1 VTETLAIV
9 ADRLIDGTE
18 REPVERA
25 VLVVSNGRVDAVGPR
40 ASVQIPAGATI
51 VEGDDL
57 TLLPGFI
64 DAHVHLAGQSG
75 VDFNRLLMTQRSML
89 LLMAVPNAAVTLEAG
104 VTSVRDAG
112 LSPASVRDAI
122 AAGYFP
128 GPRCHMAVS
137 ILSQSGGHGDPT
149 MPCGC
154 ELYMDCGMD
163 VPDARVDGP
172 ETMRRR
178 VREVLAAGADW
189 IKLCTS
195 GGVLS
200 PNDHPDAAQF
210 TVAEIEVAVEEAA
223 TQGKRVMAHAISTA
237 GIKNALRAGVTS
249 IEHGCLLDEEA
260 IAMMKERDAWLVPT
274 LVAPRDVIDAGSQ
287 GRGIPEPMV
296 AKARDISARHMESFR
311 AAVAA
316 GVNIAMGTDA
326 AVGPHGGNLRE
337 PALMVEGGMTPLD
350 AIRASTGA
358 PARLLRRDAE
368 LGTLEAGKLADV
380 VAVAGDPLAD
390 IRCLQDKR
398 NIQIVMKEGKVY
410 ADRRPG
416 HSKSVV
422 NAEPGSWKIADYL

>member
-1 VTETLAIV
+1 MADAPLAIV
-9 ADRLIDGTE
+9 ADRLIDGTG
-18 REPVERA
+18 RDPVEAA
-25 VLVVSNGRVDAVGPR
+25 VLVVAEGRISAVGPR
-40 ASVQIPAGATI
+40 SSVRIPDAAEV

-64 DAHVHLAGQSG
+64 DAHVHLAVQSG
-75 VDFNRLLMTQRSML
+75 VDFTRLLMTRRSML
-89 LLMAVPNAAVTLEAG
+89 LLMAVPNAGVTLQAG
-104 VTSVRDAG
+104 VTTVRDAG

-122 AAGYFP
+122 DAGYFP

-163 VPDARVDGP
+163 VPDSVVDGP
-172 ETMRRR
+172 EMMRRR

-200 PNDHPDAAQF
+200 PADHPDAAQF
-210 TVAEIEVAVEEAA
+210 TIEEIAVAVEEASA
-223 TQGKRVMAHAISTA
+223 QGKRVMAHAMSTA

-260 IAMMKERDAWLVPT
+260 IALMKERDAWLVPT
-274 LVAPRDVIDAGSQ
+274 LVAPRDVVAAAGQ
-287 GRGIPEPMV
+287 GRTIPEAMV
-296 AKARDISARHMESFR
+296 EKARDISVRHMESFR

-316 GVNIAMGTDA
+316 GVNVAMGTDS

-337 PALMVEGGMTPLD
+337 LALMVEGGMTPLD
-350 AIRASTGA
+350 AIAASTLA
-358 PARLLRRDAE
+358 PARLLRRDGE
-368 LGTLEAGKLADV
+368 IGTLEPGKLADV
-380 VAVAGDPLAD
+380 VAVRGDPLAD
-390 IRCLQDKR
+390 IALLAD
-398 NIQIVMKEGKVY
+398 
-410 ADRRPG
+410 ADRIRFVLKG
-416 HSKSVV
+416 GERVKDLRTT
-422 NAEPGSWKIADYL
+422 A

>member
-1 VTETLAIV
+1 LGRVDFVPAPLAIV
-9 ADRLIDGTE
+9 ADRLIDGTG
-18 REPVERA
+18 REPVEHA
-25 VLVVSNGRVDAVGPR
+25 VLVTSNGRIDAVGPR
-40 ASVQIPAGATI
+40 ASVRIPDGATI

-57 TLLPGFI
+57 TVLPGFI
-64 DAHVHLAGQSG
+64 DSHVHLAGQSG
-75 VDFNRLLMTQRSML
+75 VDFNRLLMTRRSML
-89 LLMAVPNAAVTLEAG
+89 LLMSVPNAAVTLQAG

-112 LSPASVRDAI
+112 LSPASLRDAI
-122 AAGYFP
+122 DAGYFP
-128 GPRCHMAVS
+128 GPRCHMAVT

-172 ETMRRR
+172 DMMRRR

-260 IAMMKERDAWLVPT
+260 IALMKARDAWLVPT
-274 LVAPRDVIDAGSQ
+274 LVAPRDVIDAGGQ
-287 GRGIPEPMV
+287 GRAIPEAMV

-350 AIRASTGA
+350 AIRASTAA

-368 LGTLEAGKLADV
+368 LGTLDAGKLADV
-380 VAVAGDPLAD
+380 VVVQGDPLAD
-390 IRCLQDKR
+390 MGILADAQRIRMVLKGGVAAKDLLSGR
-398 NIQIVMKEGKVY
+398 VPAVG
-410 ADRRPG
+410 
-416 HSKSVV
+416 
-422 NAEPGSWKIADYL
+422 